1 MARNHTSPRYGLL
14 NKQPLLISLGGTS
27 ATDAATAV
35 ANLGGVSI
43 GSLGAT
49 SGLAKLNQNAE
60 LPGSYIRAELVNPTT
75 LAGPGEVQRGS
86 QTDFEIT
93 NFDSYGTY
101 TVTVS
106 AGAATIVDN
115 KVRFTAPNFAQ
126 TVTLTVNGNSTTI
139 YVLES
144 KPAPPTVISPVDN
157 SVGLSNSVTVQTTVF
172 AMTSGVDIHQ
182 ATDWQVS
189 FNNTFTNL
197 ATSSMNDSVN
207 LTSLSVSGLSSGIRY
222 FVRARYK
229 GGIYGYGAWSAVSS
243 FTTV

>member
-27 ATDAATAV
+27 ATDTVTAV
-35 ANLGGVSI
+35 TNLGGVSV
-43 GSLGAT
+43 GSLGTT

-60 LPGSYIRAELVNPTT
+60 LPGAYIRPELVNPTT
-75 LAGPGEVQRGS
+75 LAGPTEVQRGS

-126 TVTLTVNGNSTTI
+126 TVTLTVNGNSATI

-144 KPAPPTVISPVDN
+144 KPEPPTVISPVNN
-157 SVGLSNSVTVQTTVF
+157 SVGLSTSVTVQTSVF
-172 AMTSGVDIHQ
+172 TMTSGVDIHQ

-189 FNNTFTNL
+189 LNNTFTNL
-197 ATSSMNDSVN
+197 VTSSMNDSTN
-207 LTSLSVSGLSSGIRY
+207 LTSLAVPVLGAGTRY

-229 GGIYGYGAWSAVSS
+229 GGIYGYGAWSTVTS
-243 FTTV
+243 FTTA